1 MLSKIDVAST
11 SSTSSTED
19 QSSQSSQTQSTHD
32 IDQDISYPST
42 TRSEEQ
48 VTLQQFLHITIP
60 FFLIGLLVFAPLPVL
75 ASQQLKQ
82 KIEKKITSTTIEEL
96 DAVAK
101 SSGFKVFY
109 PTKIRAEM
117 ALNLIF
123 SRRAYLSK
131 AIFWRFKSCSS
142 VDTLI

>member
-1 MLSKIDVAST
+1 MKNRNSTQINLFKIAALLSKIDVA
-11 SSTSSTED
+11 STSSTED

-32 IDQDISYPST
+32 IDQDFISYPST

-82 KIEKKITSTTIEEL
+82 KIEKKITSTTI
-96 DAVAK
+96 V
-101 SSGFKVFY
+101 G
-109 PTKIRAEM
+109 I
-117 ALNLIF
+117 
-123 SRRAYLSK
+123 
-131 AIFWRFKSCSS
+131 
-142 VDTLI
+142 